1 MMQKST
7 AVPRFGERRCLVDVG
22 ILMYLG
28 DISEV
33 WLGQRFGAKC
43 RPRVLRNTLGERKGP
58 KVLLKSA
65 RYPKGSWVSSMPP
78 ATLSESGPT

>member
-1 MMQKST
+1 MQKST

-33 WLGQRFGAKC
+33 WLGQRFGGKMS
-43 RPRVLRNTLGERKGP
+43 PKSFPEHPWGTER
-58 KVLLKSA
+58 A
-65 RYPKGSWVSSMPP
+65 
-78 ATLSESGPT
+78 